1 MAFKDQVVEL
11 VLRAKNMLSGE
22 TDAASKSVEELAG
35 NAEGLQE
42 KLRQLEDQSGLITQ
56 FDRASKAVDRTAG
69 AYDRA
74 QIKLDKLSAK
84 LGTTGPLT
92 ERQAREFT
100 AAQDAVDRAEK
111 AYRDAEGTLGKLAVE
126 ADKAGIDVAKLSD
139 AQRDNRQQTTAAKR
153 AIEDYNTELAAG
165 DGRLKAFGKSLAS
178 GAASFAAWGAAAVAA
193 GAAAGTALL
202 ARMTA
207 NQADLARQTLAAA
220 QAFGISTKAL
230 QEWRYAGE
238 SVGLQGDKVAD
249 IMKDVA
255 DKIGDAFL
263 NGSGAAI
270 DVIEQLN
277 LDLEELVN
285 LRPDE
290 QLLKIAE
297 GLNGLPK
304 AAQVQILESLA
315 GDAAL
320 LLPLLENNAQALREL
335 SEEADKRKAILTDD
349 ELKKLADADRA
360 FDRIAVQLDGFVK
373 RVTGKLAPTFT
384 KIADEIDAFLLRNP
398 QLIEKVVEAF
408 KGLVAATKEWAGPLL
423 SQGARITGMFGT
435 LGSSAS
441 GLSQTFIALFRGV
454 QAFAAGS
461 AEVFARV
468 IYSVNNLYAEALS
481 LANKVG
487 LASDESVE
495 RANARL
501 ANLGQTV
508 LDLEAKSEGYKRQMI
523 EAGSAAATAFG
534 KADDA
539 GKSAADSAGE
549 ASNEIADL
557 TGMLDS
563 LKGSADDAATGTE
576 SLALKQ
582 AGLRNELSALVPL
595 IKAAQAEFAR
605 DATTENQRRLQDLI
619 KQYDALAGRIQG
631 LNELS
636 GQTDSGIQTS
646 GEIFQNSI
654 SNVNKSLQ
662 DATGST
668 KEFVRVVDTGFGNS
682 EQRLKDFAETTK
694 DTADGV
700 GASLSGIVS
709 GWLSHI
715 SDLSAAAS
723 MAFERALGGRGA
735 AQATSELE
743 QRLSAVNN
751 RIDEMQG
758 RLRAGGGVGKV
769 LRDWAEAG
777 FRVEQ
782 SFLEQ
787 AISVEN
793 LTRRIQ
799 EGDRS
804 VNVLGKSAEQ
814 IEQQFDLLDRNQLA
828 GLVGAVQSVQREV
841 DGLNDS
847 LRDTL
852 ASLEQEKA
860 ALAGDTAEVER
871 LRFKEREAELQDQIN
886 YARNLGDKQAI
897 ADAELAL
904 QLSRENYETRLKK
917 AQLDDAERRKSDADR
932 AAEQERNRQL
942 SEQEERQDISRD
954 SAQDLARRPIVQ
966 STRTVRVQFSDPQ
979 GRDLGDLDA
988 VDGADVDQLLDALE
1002 RGGYLTAR

>member
-92 ERQAREFT
+92 ERQAREFA

-126 ADKAGIDVAKLSD
+126 ADKAGIDVANLSD

-220 QAFGISTKAL
+220 QAFGVSTKAL

-373 RVTGKLAPTFT
+373 RVTGELAPTFT

-398 QLIEKVVEAF
+398 QLIDSVVEAF

-508 LDLEAKSEGYKRQMI
+508 LDLEAKAEGYKRQMI

-563 LKGSADDAATGTE
+563 LKGSADEAGAGTE
-576 SLALKQ
+576 SLASKQ
-582 AGLRNELSALVPL
+582 ESLRDQLEKTAVAIHLANEQWSEDPS
-595 IKAAQAEFAR
+595 E
-605 DATTENQRRLQDLI
+605 ENLQRVERLRRVYKDLQDQLSGLNAPAPDDG
-619 KQYDALAGRIQG
+619 QDGVQTLAG
-631 LNELS
+631 
-636 GQTDSGIQTS
+636 
-646 GEIFQNSI
+646 SI
-654 SNVNKSLQ
+654 SEVNESLQ
-662 DATGST
+662 DANKST
-668 KEFVRVVDTGFGNS
+668 KEFVRTVDTGFGNS

-694 DTADGV
+694 DTADGA
-700 GASLSGIVS
+700 GASLAGVVN

-979 GRDLGDLDA
+979 GRDLGDLDV
-988 VDGADVDQLLDALE
+988 VDGAGVDQLLDALE

>member
-1 MAFKDQVVEL
+1 MAIKDRVVDL
-11 VLRAKNMLSGE
+11 VLRAKNLMSGD
-22 TDAASKSVEELAG
+22 TDAAAKSVESLAG
-35 NAEGLQE
+35 NAEGLQQ
-42 KLRQLEDQSGLITQ
+42 KLRSLEDQRTLISQ
-56 FDRASKAVDRTAG
+56 FGRASKAVDGTAG

-74 QIKLDKLSAK
+74 QLRLDKLADK
-84 LGTTGPLT
+84 IGKTGVVT
-92 ERQAREFT
+92 QRQAQEFS
-100 AAQDAVDRAEK
+100 AAQSAVDRAES
-111 AYRDAEGTLGKLAVE
+111 AYRDAEGTLEKLASE
-126 ADKAGIDVAKLSD
+126 ANEAGIDVANLSQ
-139 AQRDNRQQTTAAKR
+139 AQRDNQKQTTAAKR
-153 AIEDYNTELAAG
+153 AIEDYNKELASG
-165 DGRLKAFGKSLAS
+165 DGRLKAFGKSLAT
-178 GAASFAAWGAAAVAA
+178 GAASFAAWSAAALAA

-220 QAFGISTKAL
+220 QAFGVSTKAL

-277 LDLEELVN
+277 LDLKELVN

-335 SEEADKRKAILTDD
+335 SDEAGKRKAILTDD

-373 RVTGKLAPTFT
+373 RVTGELAPTFT
-384 KIADEIDAFLLRNP
+384 MIADEIDAFLLRNP
-398 QLIEKVVEAF
+398 QLIEDVSEAF
-408 KGLVAATKEWAGPLL
+408 TQLVTVTKEWASEFLGNKEKIDRTFGAL
-423 SQGARITGMFGT
+423 SSGATG
-435 LGSSAS
+435 LY
-441 GLSQTFIALFRGV
+441 QLFRTVFGV
-454 QAFAAGS
+454 LKTGISTFVTIAAS
-461 AEVFARV
+461 HA
-468 IYSVNNLYAEALS
+468 LALS
-481 LANKVG
+481 KLVETAVVG
-487 LASDESVE
+487 LNKLGLVSDDVVAAARE
-495 RANARL
+495 RTQ
-501 ANLGQTV
+501 NLKAAT
-508 LDLEAKSEGYKRQMI
+508 LDLLAETTKSANGVKDS
-523 EAGSAAATAFG
+523 AGAAFDAFT
-534 KADDA
+534 KTSKAADD
-539 GKSAADSAGE
+539 AADSAGD
-549 ASNEIADL
+549 ASSEIADL
-557 TGMLDS
+557 SGMLDS

-646 GEIFQNSI
+646 GEILQNSI

-979 GRDLGDLDA
+979 GRDLGDLDV
-988 VDGADVDQLLDALE
+988 VDGAGVDQLLDALE
-1002 RGGYLTAR
+1002 RGGYLIAR

>member
-1 MAFKDQVVEL
+1 M
-11 VLRAKNMLSGE
+11 SGD
-22 TDAASKSVEELAG
+22 TDAAAKSVEQLAG
-35 NAEGLQE
+35 NAEGLQQ
-42 KLRQLEDQSGLITQ
+42 KLRQLEDQSSLITQ

-74 QIKLDKLSAK
+74 QIKLDKLSAR
-84 LGTTGPLT
+84 LNTTGPLT
-92 ERQAREFT
+92 ERQAREFA

-126 ADKAGIDVAKLSD
+126 ADKAGIDVANLSD

-220 QAFGISTKAL
+220 QAFGVSTKAL

-320 LLPLLENNAQALREL
+320 LLPLLENNAQALRQL
-335 SEEADKRKAILTDD
+335 SEEAEKRKAILTDD
-349 ELKKLADADRA
+349 ELSKLADADRA

-373 RVTGKLAPTFT
+373 RVTGELAPTFT
-384 KIADEIDAFLLRNP
+384 KIANEIDAFLLKNP
-398 QLIEKVVEAF
+398 ELIEDVSESLTQLVTVTKRWVSEFLGSKEDIERTFSSLSSGA
-408 KGLVAATKEWAGPLL
+408 KGLYQVFSAAF
-423 SQGARITGMFGT
+423 GALRTGVSTFVTIASAHIVVISKLVETTVFG
-435 LGSSAS
+435 L
-441 GLSQTFIALFRGV
+441 
-454 QAFAAGS
+454 
-461 AEVFARV
+461 
-468 IYSVNNLYAEALS
+468 
-481 LANKVG
+481 NKLG
-487 LASDESVE
+487 LASDEALASA
-495 RANARL
+495 RARTENLKASTVDLFNETVKSARGVRE
-501 ANLGQTV
+501 AAGAAFDAFTQTS
-508 LDLEAKSEGYKRQMI
+508 EAASG
-523 EAGSAAATAFG
+523 
-534 KADDA
+534 
-539 GKSAADSAGE
+539 AADSAGE
-549 ASNEIADL
+549 TSNEIADL
-557 TGMLDS
+557 TGMLDG
-563 LKGSADDAATGTE
+563 LKGSAEDAATGTE

-595 IKAAQAEFAR
+595 IKTAQAEFAR

-619 KQYDALAGRIQG
+619 KQYDVLAGRIKG

-646 GEIFQNSI
+646 GEILQNSI
-654 SNVNKSLQ
+654 SNVNKTLQ

-700 GASLSGIVS
+700 GASLSGIVG
-709 GWLSHI
+709 GWISHI
-715 SDLSAAAS
+715 SNLSAAAS

-743 QRLSAVNN
+743 KRLSAVNN

-777 FRVEQ
+777 FKVEQ

-904 QLSRENYETRLKK
+904 QLSQENYETRLKK
-917 AQLDDAERRKSDADR
+917 AQLDDAERRKADADR
-932 AAEQERNRQL
+932 AAEQERTRQL

-954 SAQDLARRPIVQ
+954 ATQDLARQPTVK

-979 GRDLGDLDA
+979 GRDLGDLD
-988 VDGADVDQLLDALE
+988 VLDGAGVDQLLDALE